1 MKKLLLLTSVIGL
14 LISCKKETNLIAGNE
29 PEIHKELYGSWLG
42 QPEDYVIY
50 SKNEFHKGIIDKTD
64 GISQFNIIIEKITA
78 KGIEGKTIMNGN
90 EKSIKGNLSETKDS
104 LIVTL
109 NDPINSKNAGVY
121 SIKIKNN
128 GLNGNWKPND
138 KNSKTTLIKLYDFK
152 KKQFT
157 YNPKLMLAPT
167 EIIEKEMPYELY
179 VDYLTLE
186 KNGDGAFRD
195 ADENIVTKINSS
207 TTKLVENDLKKYK
220 KIDLQILKNTIYARH
235 GLIFKDAVTRQ
246 FFNYSKWYIPFT
258 NSIDAKLTPL
268 EKENIAMLEKFEKY
282 ATDNYDNFGR

>member
-29 PEIHKELYGSWLG
+29 PEIHKELYGSWIG

-186 KNGDGAFRD
+186 KNSDGAFRD